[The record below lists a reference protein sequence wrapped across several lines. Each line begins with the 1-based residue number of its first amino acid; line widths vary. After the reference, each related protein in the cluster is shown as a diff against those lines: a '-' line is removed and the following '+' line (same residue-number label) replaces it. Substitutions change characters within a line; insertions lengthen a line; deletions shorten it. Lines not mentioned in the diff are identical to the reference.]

1 MANFPEEAQPQSPIT
16 GSESLLAAKP
26 AASGAIMIYITPA
39 QLKEY
44 IGTGVPAN
52 FFDIGNKVNVAFM
65 PRVGISEID
74 HEQPVVNGVIGDI
87 QIRRAWLRQF
97 IMDLGAELGWG
108 TGTPSTPL
116 GAAAISLGNITE
128 NSIGFSWQ
136 AVANA
141 ASYDIYR
148 GGVKIANVSTTNF
161 NSTGLTASTSYQH
174 YVRPVPAS
182 GSNYTTGPASNTL
195 AASTTVTTGL
205 PTPTAPTITFNAGT
219 RMLSATHPNYANG
232 LEKRYNGGAW
242 ENWADSATVYVGTD
256 AVLDNAFEWRV
267 KAISGTNLAGV
278 LAGNTAIP
286 AKSTGVAY
294 TRITAPTAPVVG
306 LTFSA
311 SDSKTIATQFLQ
323 NIVQRHNECFT
334 TGVKDVSY
342 RAQFGGIGIMFEE
355 KGKGYENQPYLTYSL
370 NNVNGKL
377 EGFIKNIDSSLVAQ
391 DYFPTE
397 PFLFGFDYRVATK
410 DLLFV
415 YSTDGGATFTK
426 GDNGKPIPLPDG
438 ITLFLRINKDAIE
451 SGMYISEQVQYGM
464 TIGNA
469 IS

>member
-148 GGVKIANVSTTNF
+148 GGAKIANVSTTNF

-174 YVRPVPAS
+174 YVRAVPAS
-182 GSNYTTGPASNTL
+182 GSNYTTGPASNTIT
-195 AASTTVTTGL
+195 ASTTAATGL
-205 PTPTAPTITFNAGT
+205 PTPTAPTLTFNE
-219 RMLSATHPNYANG
+219 SARTLGAIHASYVNG
-232 LEKRYNGGAW
+232 LERRYNGGAW
-242 ENWADSATVYVGTD
+242 ENAADTASVYVGTD
-256 AVLDNAFEWRV
+256 AVAANVYEWRV
-267 KAISGTNLAGV
+267 KAVSGVNLAGTP
-278 LAGNTAIP
+278 AGNAAISAQAGP
-286 AKSTGVAY
+286 
-294 TRITAPTAPVVG
+294 APVY
-306 LTFSA
+306 TPF
-311 SDSKTIATQFLQ
+311 TQTTSGQ
-323 NIVQRHNECFT
+323 NITNNNGTLTYNGVDVGYITSTVFLPVGGTGEIVFDMSDDSANGSTAGGVIIGIGEGPNPQLEHQLTHRMFATESNQLLGGAQNSYPKSNGVPRSSSSKGRLKADGTNITFAT
-334 TGVKDVSY
+334 SSNGGSTWTVFDTSAQPSVVTFIKAFSDNGVKV
-342 RAQFGGIGIMFEE
+342 
-355 KGKGYENQPYLTYSL
+355 
-370 NNVNGKL
+370 
-377 EGFIKNIDSSLVAQ
+377 IKNVVI
-391 DYFPTE
+391 T
-397 PFLFGFDYRVATK
+397 GFN
-410 DLLFV
+410 L
-415 YSTDGGATFTK
+415 
-426 GDNGKPIPLPDG
+426 
-438 ITLFLRINKDAIE
+438 
-451 SGMYISEQVQYGM
+451 
-464 TIGNA
+464 
-469 IS
+469 